1 MGSPNTPF
9 RTSTADRK
17 KLQFLRSENIHK
29 KEKHAATYDVVR
41 ARPSCIW
48 KARWSVVSLR
58 ENQSFSKWML
68 KHRLICTYL
77 LQQHMT
83 RLCRYR
89 EVVSEMLQ
97 KNQKMAYVQKLY
109 NSVYMHMHAY
119 ALLFRR
125 SPVCYLENVGE
136 CVKKIYLRKI
146 FRFFFGRAFFWLFF
160 TFVWLFLIKDWL
172 FIDFL
177 RIYTIWTYAIFWI
190 FWNDFMN
197 KQSTKSQEKV
207 NQKSTKSQFFN

>member
-1 MGSPNTPF
+1 
-9 RTSTADRK
+9 
-17 KLQFLRSENIHK
+17 
-29 KEKHAATYDVVR
+29 
-41 ARPSCIW
+41 
-48 KARWSVVSLR
+48 
-58 ENQSFSKWML
+58 ML

-109 NSVYMHMHAY
+109 NSVYMHMRCCSEDLRYVTSKMLGNASKHFTLEQFFDFFRTRIFLDFF
-119 ALLFRR
+119 LL
-125 SPVCYLENVGE
+125 L
-136 CVKKIYLRKI
+136 L
-146 FRFFFGRAFFWLFF
+146 

-197 KQSTKSQEKV
+197 KQSTKSQDKV
-207 NQKSTKSQFFN
+207 NEKSTKSQFFH

>member
-9 RTSTADRK
+9 RTSTVDKK

-109 NSVYMHMHAY
+109 NSVYMHMRCCSEDLRYVTLKMLGNASKK
-119 ALLFRR
+119 FT
-125 SPVCYLENVGE
+125 LE
-136 CVKKIYLRKI
+136 K
-146 FRFFFGRAFFWLFF
+146 FFDFFSDAHFFWLFL

-177 RIYTIWTYAIFWI
+177 RLYTIWTYAIFWI

-207 NQKSTKSQFFN
+207 NEKSTKSQFFH